1 MVRGYQLVGRQQR
14 MASAGGTMVAFV
26 PGGREEQGPASHGL
40 PTEHLTPAAVRAAM
54 EEDARLT
61 SRLLPPPDERA
72 SDERRNWAP
81 SPGCRIIACV
91 DVETVA
97 GEDPAPAPNVLW
109 DLAVRR
115 MEGCVRPGDWICML
129 GGSRLAVC
137 FGNGAHRI
145 PASTLGRRLARAM
158 GDHLVVGSTSTQVE
172 VAVGIGVAPDDLEPS
187 AVTGAAIASI
197 RSARH
202 HRRSP
207 TGTPLPVAVARVP
220 EGLAPPVS
228 GSLGHG
234 ERLAAHFSA
243 RPRLVRRV
251 LVPLGEEGARGTS
264 GPSEEVLF
272 STPTVH
278 PERPRSRDAA
288 MRVLIVDP
296 EPLPPRAARLGAAA
310 VASMARRVGAMP
322 SMSTSHSIETAL
334 LDHYVV
340 EPHAVVVVLH
350 PEPAPPGN
358 EQRVD
363 PWEAAANLT
372 RRFVQAG
379 SPVVA
384 VSFGASAMAV
394 AACVEEG
401 ATGLFDLESLPNE
414 LTRLAHKMR
423 SGNGN
428 GSGADLRRFPAPYH
442 GLVELTPAERR
453 VLHQMMRGRSATEI
467 ASEQVVA
474 LSTVRTH
481 IRSILRKL
489 NVSSQLAAV
498 AIANGSIP
506 LDASVDGMFK
516 APA

>member
-1 MVRGYQLVGRQQR
+1 
-14 MASAGGTMVAFV
+14 MVAFV
-26 PGGREEQGPASHGL
+26 PGGREEHGPDSRDVPTGDL
-40 PTEHLTPAAVRAAM
+40 PPAAVRAAI
-54 EEDARLT
+54 EED
-61 SRLLPPPDERA
+61 SRFTTPLLSRPDDSENA
-72 SDERRNWAP
+72 ERRSWVPN
-81 SPGCRIIACV
+81 PGCRIIACV
-91 DVETVA
+91 DVEAVA
-97 GEDPAPAPNVLW
+97 GHDPAPAPDVIW

-129 GGSRLAVC
+129 GGSRIAVC

-145 PASTLGRRLARAM
+145 PASALGRRLARAM
-158 GDHLVVGSTSTQVE
+158 GDHLAVGSTSTQVE
-172 VAVGIGVAPDDLEPS
+172 VAVGIGVAPEDLEPS

-220 EGLAPPVS
+220 EGLAPPTPGTV
-228 GSLGHG
+228 GHG
-234 ERLAAHFSA
+234 ERLAAHFRG

-251 LVPLGEEGARGTS
+251 LVPLGEDPGHGTS

-272 STPTVH
+272 STPTIH
-278 PERPRSRDAA
+278 PERTKTRDAA

-296 EPLPPRAARLGAAA
+296 EPQPPRAARLGAAA

-322 SMSTSHSIETAL
+322 TMSTAHSVETAL

-350 PEPAPPGN
+350 PEPAPPGS
-358 EQRVD
+358 ERRVD
-363 PWEAAANLT
+363 PWEAAAHLT
-372 RRFVQAG
+372 RSFVQAG
-379 SPVVA
+379 SPVIA

-401 ATGLFDLESLPNE
+401 AIGLFDLDALPAE

-428 GSGADLRRFPAPYH
+428 GNGNGAEIRRFPAPYH

-467 ASEQVVA
+467 AAEQVVA

-489 NVSSQLAAV
+489 NVNSQLAAV

-506 LDASVDGMFK
+506 LDASAG
-516 APA
+516 